1 MSCAVLATGDGL
13 DPLHTTMGSGPD
25 LGLPLWELEPTEVG
39 YDGFRMV
46 AVNGLDPCR
55 GRLSW
60 RAGRTRL
67 GGRRAHNVRK
77 AYATTRRA
85 GGFLKGSLLV

>member
-25 LGLPLWELEPTEVG
+25 LGLHLWELEPTEVG

-46 AVNGLDPCR
+46 AVNGLDLCR

-60 RAGRTRL
+60 RV
-67 GGRRAHNVRK
+67 GGRITSEK
-77 AYATTRRA
+77 PMQRRA
-85 GGFLKGSLLV
+85 VRVAP